1 MTKNEVIAQLES
13 AKALTSVVSIDSVIL
28 MLNKLESG
36 TGLSET
42 LANEIVR
49 RIETVLDRNSRDL
62 VDYDR
67 AEFELKYNNQI
78 ELTAVDVNVD
88 EIIEH
93 VTDVIDSYVVIDE
106 DEDDNCGPSETEVM
120 QSVNEGLGLPPF
132 KEGIGLDNL
141 NIRFQDGRQG
151 I

>member
-36 TGLSET
+36 TGLNET
-42 LANEIVR
+42 VAREIVD
-49 RIETVLDRNSRDL
+49 RIETILDRNSRDL
-62 VDYDR
+62 VDLDS
-67 AEFELKYNNQI
+67 AEFELNYNNQI
-78 ELTAVDVNVD
+78 ELTAVDVNVH

-93 VTDVIDSYVVIDE
+93 VTDVIDSYVVV

-120 QSVNEGLGLPPF
+120 QSVNAGLGLDDTPTSY
-132 KEGIGLDNL
+132 
-141 NIRFQDGRQG
+141 
-151 I
+151 

>member
-106 DEDDNCGPSETEVM
+106 DDNCGPSETEVM

>member
-49 RIETVLDRNSRDL
+49 RIETILDRNSRDL
-62 VDYDR
+62 VDLDS
-67 AEFELKYNNQI
+67 AEFELNYNNHSMSFI
-78 ELTAVDVNVD
+78 YKKLYHAE
-88 EIIEH
+88 
-93 VTDVIDSYVVIDE
+93 Y
-106 DEDDNCGPSETEVM
+106 
-120 QSVNEGLGLPPF
+120 
-132 KEGIGLDNL
+132 
-141 NIRFQDGRQG
+141 
-151 I
+151 